1 MNPRTFSLLVAL
13 VPALA
18 AAQPASAP
26 SPAVSEQQLGASKML
41 ENSAG
46 SRARMKAKLKLVL
59 DRMEAARNEK
69 DVVRL
74 NCLNEKL
81 TQIKALVR
89 VAEQADVSLQEATTT
104 SSGAAESEYVKI
116 EIARRKVENL
126 STDAE
131 ACASMATNL
140 VDESTRVE
148 VEVPANVAEAEAASR
163 KVATGYGAV
172 PTLGP
177 SGFELIDRRPPPGWN
192 APPAI
197 GAPALR

>member
-1 MNPRTFSLLVAL
+1 
-13 VPALA
+13 
-18 AAQPASAP
+18 
-26 SPAVSEQQLGASKML
+26 ML

-46 SRARMKAKLKLVL
+46 SRARMKSKMKLVL
-59 DRMEAARNEK
+59 DRMEQARNEK

-104 SSGAAESEYVKI
+104 ASGAAESEYVKI

-126 STDAE
+126 ATDADS
-131 ACASMATNL
+131 CASQAANL

-148 VEVPANVAEAEAASR
+148 VEVPAGVAEAEAAGR
-163 KVATGYGAV
+163 KLAVGYGAV